1 MVRMVEHRVEKPF
14 SNVVEET
21 RRLIGGAE
29 RNLVLLRAIGGV
41 AVLFHCPSAEDGPLS
56 RKRPDIDLMALSSE
70 YKKLNGFIVSAGY
83 EPNKRFNAVNLRS
96 KRLMYIDPVNQRQ
109 IDFLLDYF
117 HMCHTI
123 DVKER
128 MSIDKLTIPLAELL
142 LTKLQIVKLNE
153 KDIRDTVALVKD
165 HSMGESDEETINLK
179 RICDL
184 CGKDW
189 SLYKTVTTNA
199 AKIRDFFVDNYEI
212 GAKAKELVKNR
223 LTTMSQAIE
232 STPKSMKWKMRAKM
246 GDSMAWYDLPEEVVR
261 RAGE

>member
-1 MVRMVEHRVEKPF
+1 MVGMLEDRSKRPF
-14 SNVVEET
+14 SDVVEET
-21 RRLIGGAE
+21 RRLIEGAE
-29 RNLVLLRAIGGV
+29 SNHVLLRAIGGV
-41 AVLFHCPSAEDGPLS
+41 AVLLHCPSAEGGPLS
-56 RKRPDIDLMALSSE
+56 RRRPDIDLMALSSE
-70 YKKLNGFIVSAGY
+70 YKKLNSFIISAGY

-128 MSIDKLTIPLAELL
+128 MSSDKLTIPLAELL
-142 LTKLQIVKLNE
+142 LTKLQIVRLNE

-165 HSMGESDEETINLK
+165 HNVGEGDEETINLK

-184 CGKDW
+184 CGKVW
-189 SLYKTVTTNA
+189 GLYKTVTANI
-199 AKIRDFFVDNYEI
+199 AKIRDSIDNYEI
-212 GAKAKELVKNR
+212 GASAKELVKNR
-223 LTTMSQAIE
+223 LTSVSEAVE
-232 STPKSMKWKMRAKM
+232 STPKSMKWKMRAKV
-246 GDSMAWYDLPEEVVR
+246 GESVAWYDLPEEVVR